1 MDERQQ
7 AYDAIVGC
15 LVGTAVGDSIALP
28 YEGLGRKRIAAFHVF
43 PLKHRLIAGRGLASD
58 DTEHTCMVAASLIES
73 RGDIA
78 AFQACFARGLRWWL
92 LGAPAGVGLATL
104 RSCLKLW
111 LGFRPPRSAI
121 MSAGN
126 GPAMRSAILG
136 VMLTDI
142 DDVTAHARASAE
154 ITHADPRAI
163 DAAILV
169 ALAAYAARR
178 EPKPSIETLQKMAS
192 THLDQKSEIS
202 AVLDTVEA
210 SLLEEESTGDFARRH
225 FGDGVSGFV
234 MQTLPVCIHAWLS
247 HPDDF
252 EAAIGSMVA
261 CGGDTDTTA
270 AIVGALVG
278 TRVGVDGIPDD
289 WVARYADWPRSMG
302 YLQRLAE
309 VASSGSGRAPRLN
322 PLAILLRN
330 GFFAAIVLAHGFRR
344 LGPPYR

>member
-1 MDERQQ
+1 MNERTQ
-7 AYDAIVGC
+7 AYDAIAGC

-28 YEGLGRKRIAAFHVF
+28 YEGLGRKRVAAFHVF

-58 DTEHTCMVAASLIES
+58 DTEHTCMVMASFIES

-78 AFQACFARGLRWWL
+78 AFQTRLARRLRWWL
-92 LGAPAGVGLATL
+92 LGGPAGVGLATL

-136 VMLTDI
+136 VMLTDL
-142 DDVTAHARASAE
+142 DDVAAHARASAE

-163 DAAILV
+163 DAAIIV
-169 ALAAYAARR
+169 ALAAYVARR
-178 EPKPSIETLQKMAS
+178 EPKPIIETLQKIAS
-192 THLDQKSEIS
+192 THLDPKSEIS
-202 AVLDTVEA
+202 AVLDTVET
-210 SLLEEESTGDFARRH
+210 SLLAEESTGDFAQRH

-247 HPDDF
+247 YPDDF
-252 EAAIGSMVA
+252 EAAIASVVA

-278 TRVGVDGIPDD
+278 TRVGVGGIPDD
-289 WVARYADWPRSMG
+289 WVDRYADWPRSMD
-302 YLQRLAE
+302 YLEQLAQ
-309 VASSGSGRAPRLN
+309 VASSECDRAPRLN

-330 GFFAAIVLAHGFRR
+330 GLFVVIVLAHGFRR
-344 LGPPYR
+344 LVPPYR